1 MPFEADA
8 SGWLEA
14 AAAIAWDRAPRQ
26 AFQLR
31 ADGLADWFPDGCL
44 NVCANALDR
53 HVEAGCG
60 DRIALV
66 WDSPVTGTVV
76 RLSFATLQD
85 RTARLAGGLRALGVG
100 RGDRVLISMP
110 PVPEAVIAMLACA
123 RLGAVHVVVF
133 TGFSPGE
140 LAARIDDT
148 TPVAVMSAS
157 CFHVGSHPLDHVQ
170 VMQDALATAAHRP
183 SAWVLLDRT
192 PNGDRLPP
200 WSPEVPVTDYS
211 IAEAAEPVDPVAL
224 PATAPLYILHSS
236 GTTGHPKGIVR
247 DCGGYAVAMQRS
259 MRLVYGLPEGG
270 VFCTTAD
277 LGWVVGH
284 SYGVYGPLIAGCTTV
299 LYEGG
304 MTGTPDAAALWRLCA
319 AHRVDVLFT
328 SPSALRAIRAVDPG
342 AAGAAAHDLRAL
354 RAVFLAGERV
364 DPALLD
370 WARTATGVPVHDH
383 WWQTET
389 GWCVAGPR
397 VPDQPTMT
405 AMPGFALRCLDPTG
419 REQKPGASGELVLRL
434 PLPPGCLAGLWRDPE
449 RMDALYLRG
458 RPGYFRTFDYGRID
472 AEGGV
477 AVLSRVDDV
486 IKVAGRLI
494 ATGPIEDVLMAH
506 PDVTD
511 CAVTGCDDELRGQRP
526 IAYVVARSSLDAA
539 WQKQMQYD
547 LIASVRSAIGG
558 FSGLR
563 RIILC
568 ETLPRTRSGKILRRR
583 LAHDVAPI
591 CDNAVARQEAT
602 LNDASSDRFGS

>member
-1 MPFEADA
+1 
-8 SGWLEA
+8 
-14 AAAIAWDRAPRQ
+14 I
-26 AFQLR
+26 
-31 ADGLADWFPDGCL
+31 
-44 NVCANALDR
+44 
-53 HVEAGCG
+53 
-60 DRIALV
+60 
-66 WDSPVTGTVV
+66 WDSPVTGTVA
-76 RLSFATLQD
+76 RLSFATLRE
-85 RTARLAGGLRALGVG
+85 RTARLAGGLQALGVG
-100 RGDRVLISMP
+100 PGDRVLISMP

-148 TPVAVMSAS
+148 TPVAVVSAS
-157 CFHVGSHPLDHVQ
+157 CFHVGSRPLAHVP
-170 VMQDALATAAHRP
+170 VMQDALAAAAHRP

-192 PNGDRLPP
+192 PDGGRLPP
-200 WSPEVPVTDYS
+200 WSQGVQATDYR
-211 IAEAAEPVDPVAL
+211 IAEAAEPVDPVVL

-304 MTGTPDAAALWRLCA
+304 ITGTPDAAVLWRLCA
-319 AHRVDVLFT
+319 AHQVDVLFT
-328 SPSALRAIRAVDPG
+328 SPSALRAVRAVDPG

-354 RAVFLAGERV
+354 QAVFLAGERA

-370 WARTATGVPVHDH
+370 WARTAMGVPVHDH

-397 VPDQPTMT
+397 VSDQPPMT
-405 AMPGFALRCLDPTG
+405 AMPGFVLRCLDPDG
-419 REQKPGASGELVLRL
+419 REQEPGASGELVLRL

-449 RMDALYLRG
+449 RMDALYLRD

-477 AVLSRVDDV
+477 AVLSRIDDV
-486 IKVAGRLI
+486 IKVAGRLV

-511 CAVTGCDDELRGQRP
+511 CVVIGCDDELRGQRP
-526 IAYVVARSSLDAA
+526 VAYVVAKSNMDAS
-539 WQKQMQYD
+539 WQKQLQYD
-547 LIASVRSAIGG
+547 LIASVRGAIGG
-558 FSGLR
+558 FLGLR

-568 ETLPRTRSGKILRRR
+568 EALPRTRSGKILRRR

-591 CDNAVARQEAT
+591 RDNAVVRQEAA
-602 LNDASSDRFGS
+602 LNDVSSNKFGS

>member
-1 MPFEADA
+1 MPVEADP

-14 AAAIAWDRAPRQ
+14 AAAISWERAPQQ
-26 AFQLR
+26 AFR
-31 ADGLADWFPDGCL
+31 PRPDGLADWFPDGRL

-53 HVEAGCG
+53 HVEAGEG

-66 WDSPVTGTVV
+66 WDSPVAGTVA
-76 RLSFATLQD
+76 RLSFATLRD
-85 RTARLAGGLRALGVG
+85 RAARLAGGLRALGVG

-148 TPVAVMSAS
+148 TPVAVVSAS
-157 CFHVGSHPLDHVQ
+157 CFYVGSRPVAHVP
-170 VMQDALATAAHRP
+170 VMQDALATATHRA
-183 SAWVLLDRT
+183 SAWVLLDRA
-192 PNGDRLPP
+192 PDGDRLPP
-200 WSPEVPVTDYS
+200 WSPGVPVTDYR
-211 IAEAAEPVDPVAL
+211 IAEAAEPVDPVIL

-247 DCGGYAVAMQRS
+247 DCGGYTVAMQRS

-304 MTGTPDAAALWRLCA
+304 MTGTPDAGALWRLCA

-328 SPSALRAIRAVDPG
+328 SPSALRAIRAVDPE

-354 RAVFLAGERV
+354 RTVFLAGERA

-389 GWCVAGPR
+389 GWCIAGPR
-397 VPDQPTMT
+397 DPSNRSAMT
-405 AMPGFALRCLDPTG
+405 ATPGFALRCLDADG
-419 REQKPGASGELVLRL
+419 QEQGPDGTGELVLRL
-434 PLPPGCLAGLWRDPE
+434 PLPPGCLTGLWQDPA
-449 RMDALYLRG
+449 RMDALYLRDY
-458 RPGYFRTFDYGRID
+458 PGYFRTFDYGSIEAD
-472 AEGGV
+472 GSV
-477 AVLSRVDDV
+477 MVSSRVDDV
-486 IKVAGRLI
+486 IKVAGRLV

-506 PDVTD
+506 PDVVD
-511 CAVTGCDDELRGQRP
+511 CAVTGCDDGLRGQRP
-526 IAYVVARSSLDAA
+526 VAYVVARSGLDAA
-539 WQKQMQYD
+539 WQKQLQHD

-558 FSGLR
+558 FCGLR

-583 LAHDVAPI
+583 LAHDVALI
-591 CDNAVARQEAT
+591 RDDAVARQEAT
-602 LNDASSDRFGS
+602 LNHAFPG